1 MNLTIILLVALLVAF
16 SIAIVVYL
24 VLRYRPKKL
33 DADLFQDQWKQLQK
47 LLRDKAQ
54 WPTAIIEAD
63 TLLDMALKK
72 KKLRGR
78 SMGERMVKAQR
89 LFTDNDSVWFGH
101 KLRSKI
107 DAEPD
112 VKLKETEVKQALVGI
127 RQGLKD
133 IGALPN
139 GQPGNKK

>member
-1 MNLTIILLVALLVAF
+1 MLLVALLVAF

>member
-1 MNLTIILLVALLVAF
+1 MNLTIMLLVALLVAF